1 MRERNLYLYLL
12 CTLLFVLASCGTN
25 NTRKRHLTE
34 RLFLERS
41 RITITH
47 PGVRPGQGTGSQGPM
62 VLNEQVNYSEQ
73 PQLANINDNN
83 PDESRLDTNK
93 VYTLSQVTVTSRA
106 RFAPV
111 REGQVNID
119 FIIHVP
125 EAYLSDDFQLTITP
139 ELITPDSVVN
149 LDDVVLR
156 GKNFIELQKKDYER
170 FQQYLDGIID
180 PSAYDSAFVNH
191 RGVNR
196 ELGKRRQTELD
207 SYYNKWALMQEY
219 RDWRNTQ
226 QAKYDAYNVKHSEEL
241 RQKLIKHEQK
251 YRPQFNRRLAMRAD
265 TTELGRKYR
274 AERKKIIASSP
285 VKRQIT
291 LDAIPVQYR
300 EFYFKNITPE
310 DLGPLLPRDKDSIA
324 LANEYLLHDKIA
336 ANEARGSRQQEVFK
350 YMVPAPYR
358 PDAHYST
365 TIVPGKNYSYRYTR
379 TYPVTAGMKNLKLTL
394 GGNITAVDR
403 SYYKIQ
409 YIDTLSYVISSMDE
423 LADGSLLGN
432 PAFTADQRTEYMHAL
447 KLLRNREYQRALN
460 ILSDYDDYNT
470 AVALTCLGYNG
481 RAYNMLAT
489 LPQTAN
495 THYLAAILC
504 SRLKEMQAA
513 VDHLMEACRLD
524 PGKINRAQRDPEISK
539 MIQDYN
545 LQEHLNA
552 IEN

>member
-1 MRERNLYLYLL
+1 M
-12 CTLLFVLASCGTN
+12 FVSCNTN

-41 RITITH
+41 RITVTH
-47 PGVRPGQGTGSQGPM
+47 PGDRPGGQSNGSAM
-62 VLNEQVNYSEQ
+62 VLNEQVNYTHQ
-73 PQLANINDNN
+73 PQSTNIEDNN
-83 PDESRLDTNK
+83 PDEARLDTNK

-119 FIIHVP
+119 FIVHVP
-125 EAYLSDDFQLTITP
+125 EAYLSDDFQVTLTP
-139 ELITPDSVVN
+139 ELIHDSVVK
-149 LDDVVLR
+149 LEDVVLR
-156 GKNFIELQKKDYER
+156 GKNFIELQKQDYER
-170 FQQYLDGIID
+170 YQNYLGGIID
-180 PSAYDSAFVNH
+180 PSAYDSAFVDH

-196 ELGKRRQTELD
+196 ELGRRRKTNLD
-207 SYYNKWALMQEY
+207 QYYNKWVLMQEY
-219 RDWRNTQ
+219 RDWRNTE
-226 QAKYDAYNVKHSEEL
+226 QAKYDAYNIKHGEEL
-241 RQKLIKHEQK
+241 RQKLIAHDIK
-251 YRPQFNRRLAMRAD
+251 YRHALKRQLAMRSD
-265 TTELGRKYR
+265 TSKLSSKYR
-274 AERKKIIASSP
+274 ADRKKLIESSP

-291 LDAIPVQYR
+291 LDAVPAQYR
-300 EFYFKNITPE
+300 EFYIKGIGPE
-310 DLGPLLPRDKDSIA
+310 DLQPLLPRDRDSIA
-324 LANEYLLHDKIA
+324 LAHEHLLHEKIA
-336 ANEARGSRQQEVFK
+336 ANEAKGSRQQEVFK

-358 PDAHYST
+358 PDAHYSA
-365 TIVPGKNYSYRYTR
+365 TIIPGKTYSYRYTR
-379 TYPVTAGMKNLKLTL
+379 TYPVTAGLKNLKLTI
-394 GGNITAVDR
+394 GGNITATDR

-409 YIDTLSYVISSMDE
+409 GVDTLSYVISSMDE

-432 PAFTADQRTEYMHAL
+432 PKFTADQRTEYMHAL

-460 ILSDYDDYNT
+460 VLSDYNDYNT
-470 AVALTCLGYNG
+470 AVALTCLGYDG

-539 MIQDYN
+539 MIRDYK
-545 LQEHLNA
+545 LQEHLDA
-552 IEN
+552 LL

>member
-1 MRERNLYLYLL
+1 MRERTYTYLYLIGI
-12 CTLLFVLASCGTN
+12 LLMLASCTN
-25 NTRKRHLTE
+25 NSTRKRHLTE
-34 RLFLERS
+34 QLFLERS
-41 RITITH
+41 QITITH
-47 PGVRPGQGTGSQGPM
+47 PGDRSGQGDGGRGAM
-62 VLNEQVNYSEQ
+62 VLNEQVNYSQE
-73 PQLANINDNN
+73 PLDASITDNHQ
-83 PDESRLDTNK
+83 DEARLDTNK
-93 VYTLSQVTVTSRA
+93 VYALSQVTVTSRA

-111 REGQVNID
+111 REGLVNID

-139 ELITPDSVVN
+139 NLLHNDSVVA
-149 LDDVVLR
+149 LEDVVLR
-156 GKNFIELQKKDYER
+156 GKNFIELQQQDYER
-170 FQQYLDGIID
+170 YQKYLDGIID
-180 PSAYDSAFVNH
+180 PTAYDSAFVDRH
-191 RGVNR
+191 GVNR
-196 ELGKRRQTELD
+196 ELGRRRQTELG
-207 SYYNKWALMQEY
+207 SYYNKWSLMQEY

-226 QAKYDAYNVKHSEEL
+226 QAKYDTYNVKHGEEL
-241 RQKLIKHEQK
+241 RKKLIKHEQK
-251 YRPQFNRRLAMRAD
+251 YRALFNRRIAMRAD

-274 AERKKIIASSP
+274 SERKKIIESSP

-291 LDAIPVQYR
+291 LDAVPIQYR

-310 DLGPLLPRDKDSIA
+310 DLSPLLPRDKDSIA

-358 PDAHYST
+358 PDAHFST
-365 TIVPGKNYSYRYTR
+365 TIIPGKNYSYRYTR

-409 YIDTLSYVISSMDE
+409 YVDTLSYVISSMDE

-432 PAFTADQRTEYMHAL
+432 PEFTTDQRTEYMHAL

-470 AVALTCLGYNG
+470 AVTLTCLGYNG

-524 PGKINRAQRDPEISK
+524 PGKINRAERDPEISK
-539 MIQDYN
+539 MIRDYN
-545 LQEHLNA
+545 LREHLDKL
-552 IEN
+552 